1 MALRGRRL
9 LAIAPDGLQE
19 SDLVVLLRR
28 PKEKALPSA
37 VWARLFAGLRTYCRV
52 LPSGDAKVRTRT
64 PPIQTFAGR
73 HG

>member
-1 MALRGRRL
+1 MRRL

-28 PKEKALPSA
+28 PKEKVLPLA

-52 LPSGDAKVRTRT
+52 LPSGDAKVRAPQR
-64 PPIQTFAGR
+64 QTFAVR